1 MQMLVIRPISSA
13 DFPALK
19 KIAEESG
26 HGFTSLP
33 VNDQRLQ
40 QKIAHSEASF
50 ATAVEQAG
58 QQGYLFVL
66 EDTATGDIVGTT
78 GIEAAVGLETPLY
91 HFQQNTVMHHSV
103 ELSVLNQLKTL
114 TLCNDYTG
122 ASEICTLFLRQSY
135 RQGYTGRFL
144 SKVRFL
150 FMAEH
155 PQRFSDI
162 VIAEMRGAA
171 DDNGQ
176 PPFWCWLQKLFLTID
191 FPTADH
197 LIGVGKK
204 AFIAELMPRHPIY
217 VGLLPEEAQ
226 QVIGQVHQQTKPAL
240 KMLQQEGFVHRGYVD
255 LFDAGPTIEA
265 RLSQI
270 HSVASSVKVP
280 VRVVDKVEPGQ
291 MLAISN
297 TGTQGFRA
305 SFSEQARF
313 DEHDAVLLVQPEL
326 ADALQLEDGDLA
338 RFIVL
343 EKGRR

>member
-1 MQMLVIRPISSA
+1 MLVIRPIQSS
-13 DFPALK
+13 DFAALRQ
-19 KIAEESG
+19 IAEESG
-26 HGFTSLP
+26 PGFTSLP
-33 VNDQRLQ
+33 VNDGRLQ
-40 QKIAHSEASF
+40 QKIAHSESSF
-50 ATAVEQAG
+50 AQSVEQPG

-66 EDTATGDIVGTT
+66 EDTASGDIVGTT

-91 HFQQNTVMHHSV
+91 HFQQNRVMHHSA
-103 ELSVLNQLKTL
+103 ELNVLNQLKTL

-135 RQGYTGRFL
+135 RTGYTGRFL

-155 PQRFSDI
+155 PQRFAET
-162 VIAEMRGAA
+162 VIAEMRGVSNG
-171 DDNGQ
+171 NGQ
-176 PPFWCWLQKLFLTID
+176 PPFWGWLQKLFLTID
-191 FPTADH
+191 FPAADH
-197 LIGVGKK
+197 LIGIGKK

-226 QVIGQVHQQTKPAL
+226 QVIGQVHEHTRPAL
-240 KMLQQEGFVHRGYVD
+240 KMLQQEGFIHRGYVD

-265 RLSQI
+265 RLGQI
-270 HSVASSVKVP
+270 HSVASSLKVP
-280 VRVVDKVEPGQ
+280 VRVVPKVEPGQ
-291 MLAISN
+291 MLAVSN
-297 TGTQGFRA
+297 TETQGFRA

-313 DEHDAVLLVQPEL
+313 DEHQGLLLIQPEL
-326 ADALQLEDGDLA
+326 ADALQLCDGELA